1 MGVVDYKRTIYEV
14 KENEQKKFV
23 FLLDEAL
30 NLTEFGKISSNLF
43 EKVLNLA
50 VETNSYRDAAEEL
63 MQNLNISMSH
73 ETVRDIVI
81 KAGLKVNEKELEE
94 IKLNKKDKLIAGT
107 KVIPALFEEAD
118 GLWINLQGKDRQEQI
133 EKYKLNCEKENKEYK
148 EPTSVKSEL
157 KLHVSYEGWKKDDER
172 HSLVNKMYIVG
183 FMSSKEMKK
192 RRDAKIFQ
200 TYDVSKIKLRVL
212 NRRWSNLDK

>member
-23 FLLDEAL
+23 CLLDEAL
-30 NLTEFGKISSNLF
+30 NLTEFGKISSNLV

-81 KAGLKVNEKELEE
+81 KAGLKVNEKELEDAIIEASKYDKKVLIEEGIDGREVECAVLGNEDVISSSVGE
-94 IKLNKKDKLIAGT
+94 IRAADEFYSYDAKYKNQESKTL
-107 KVIPALFEEAD
+107 IPADILDEKPNEIRMLAVKAFKAID
-118 GLWINLQGKDRQEQI
+118 GKGLSRVDFFIENGSGKV
-133 EKYKLNCEKENKEYK
+133 L
-148 EPTSVKSEL
+148 
-157 KLHVSYEGWKKDDER
+157 
-172 HSLVNKMYIVG
+172 SLIH
-183 FMSSKEMKK
+183 
-192 RRDAKIFQ
+192 I
-200 TYDVSKIKLRVL
+200 
-212 NRRWSNLDK
+212 

>member
-1 MGVVDYKRTIYEV
+1 MFDNILTNNNINFNLLEKNIYKFVCELGCSLLKEIIENYDRELQNSRDKKIFRHRGLKQDSIKTVMGVVDYKRTIYEV

-30 NLTEFGKISSNLF
+30 NLTEFGKISSNLV

-133 EKYKLNCEKENKEYK
+133 
-148 EPTSVKSEL
+148 
-157 KLHVSYEGWKKDDER
+157 
-172 HSLVNKMYIVG
+172 
-183 FMSSKEMKK
+183 
-192 RRDAKIFQ
+192 
-200 TYDVSKIKLRVL
+200 
-212 NRRWSNLDK
+212 